1 MGKSGIRHHEQPS
14 RHGANWYN
22 IDMELKSESSTS
34 SIIDDA
40 KTFNLARSKLAM
52 RQKDG
57 SIADFAQLTPWFA

>member
-1 MGKSGIRHHEQPS
+1 
-14 RHGANWYN
+14 
-22 IDMELKSESSTS
+22 MELKSESPTS
-34 SIIDDA
+34 STIADA